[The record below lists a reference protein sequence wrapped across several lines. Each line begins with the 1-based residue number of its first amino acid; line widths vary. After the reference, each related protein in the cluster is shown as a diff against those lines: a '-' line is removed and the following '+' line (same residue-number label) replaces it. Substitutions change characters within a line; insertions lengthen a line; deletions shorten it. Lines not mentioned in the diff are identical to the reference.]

1 MIKIL
6 LSVRLGGRRM
16 TQSALAAAAHI
27 RPATLS
33 HMYNEFCDRIMLN
46 HLNSLCRELNCDV
59 GDILQYIPDD
69 EDDLEEE
76 VASRKK
82 G

>member
-6 LSVRLGGRRM
+6 LSTRLGERRM
-16 TQSALAAAAHI
+16 TQSALAQAAGI

-46 HLNSLCRELNCDV
+46 HLNSLCRELNCNV
-59 GDILQYIPDD
+59 GDILTYIPDEVD
-69 EDDLEEE
+69 DAED
-76 VASRKK
+76 SPSGRKK